1 MVVVSNSLI
10 QVKLFIAYVDGLPFF
25 YKRAFVSALLVFYK
39 EGDKMYLTFNELL
52 LFTSVL
58 ISLISLFVMIY
69 NHKK

>member
-1 MVVVSNSLI
+1 
-10 QVKLFIAYVDGLPFF
+10 
-25 YKRAFVSALLVFYK
+25 
-39 EGDKMYLTFNELL
+39 MYMTFNELL

>member
-1 MVVVSNSLI
+1 MI
-10 QVKLFIAYVDGLPFF
+10 QYLRASAPGAIITVGGLPFF
-25 YKRAFVSALLVFYK
+25 FERAFVSALLVFYK

-58 ISLISLFVMIY
+58 ISLITLFVMIY